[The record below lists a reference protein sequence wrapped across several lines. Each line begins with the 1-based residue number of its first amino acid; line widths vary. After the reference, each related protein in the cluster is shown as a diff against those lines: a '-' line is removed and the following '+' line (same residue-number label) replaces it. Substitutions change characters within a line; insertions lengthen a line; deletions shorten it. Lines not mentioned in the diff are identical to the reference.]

1 MSKERLQHLLR
12 FYSIFGARPLS
23 GCSGRMNWPKRGV
36 YLFREAGE
44 SLDMSV
50 HMLFLAGEHWLT
62 PKSAA

>member
-44 SLDMSV
+44 SLDMS
-50 HMLFLAGEHWLT
+50 FT
-62 PKSAA
+62 CCS